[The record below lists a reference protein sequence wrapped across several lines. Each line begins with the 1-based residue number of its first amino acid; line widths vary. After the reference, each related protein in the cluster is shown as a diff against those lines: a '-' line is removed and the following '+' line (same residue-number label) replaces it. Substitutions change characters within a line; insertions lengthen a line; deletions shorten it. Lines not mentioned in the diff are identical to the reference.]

1 MPPRTRPVADSTPPP
16 DFTPDDE
23 AWAVIRSLDF
33 FSSMLP
39 FFDPQK
45 IAEVA
50 PSTMFPILNAMKPA
64 LATFRSKVPRPSL
77 KIQRFLHTVFK
88 AVRAL
93 CRGHQELNRKIFL
106 DQAPSP
112 DAAFRAELAA
122 ANMSLLQKGFVLP
135 KPPPPPVYPDTLELT
150 EDEAEEEDVD
160 VPSSDAEPPAKIA
173 RSAKSRDKASGK
185 PVKATP
191 TPTPAHDLRRR
202 QQKDPAPAVKASA
215 SKKKAKPPPQSSP
228 PPEASSSKVTLDD
241 DAARGPA
248 TRVEMYEQAVAPSG
262 GWANTKETP
271 FPAFKKV
278 SRYVVGDFFSPSLY
292 ERAILKCIPC
302 INRNIQCGGFDL
314 FSPCLPC
321 KEQHVKCLRSNTT
334 MEHLLLFDSLRPHFG
349 LSPDALS
356 QAFFR
361 ALSARQHAEVL
372 NVLTIRAYHD
382 LDIANN
388 SLQLVFE
395 NQSDVLDPALL
406 KSFFELP
413 SDYDDMREWVE
424 RYSKSRRELVLS
436 ADQQYPVSGVLR
448 MDPAKD
454 HSVENSYHTHSMP
467 ESYLHTDPRPSN
479 RSSEFSQ
486 NIFASHSAVQGSAL
500 MQHPAMPSPPPGSHP
515 PLPLNSLDGPQPSPQ
530 RSRLELPPPIHA
542 NPAPPHF
549 GAPGGALAGSSSV
562 PSAGGTGDVGSG

>member
-23 AWAVIRSLDF
+23 AWAVIQSIDF

-112 DAAFRAELAA
+112 DAAFRAELAN
-122 ANMSLLQKGFVLP
+122 ANMTLLQKGFVLP
-135 KPPPPPVYPDTLELT
+135 KPPPPPVYADVLELT
-150 EDEAEEEDVD
+150 DDEADEEEADA
-160 VPSSDAEPPAKIA
+160 PSSDAEPPAKIS

-202 QQKDPAPAVKASA
+202 REK
-215 SKKKAKPPPQSSP
+215 
-228 PPEASSSKVTLDD
+228 E
-241 DAARGPA
+241 
-248 TRVEMYEQAVAPSG
+248 VAPVVKTSTSKRVR
-262 GWANTKETP
+262 WVNTKETP

-302 INRNIQCGGFDL
+302 INRKIQCGGFDL
-314 FSPCLPC
+314 SSPCVPC
-321 KEQHVKCLRSNTT
+321 KEQHVKCSRSNTT

-382 LDIANN
+382 LDVANN
-388 SLQLVFE
+388 SLQLVFD

-424 RYSKSRRELVLS
+424 RYSKSRQELVLS
-436 ADQQYPVSGVLR
+436 ADQQFPVTGVLR
-448 MDPAKD
+448 MDPSKD
-454 HSVENSYHTHSMP
+454 HSMENSYHTHSMP

-479 RSSEFSQ
+479 RASEFSQ
-486 NIFASHSAVQGSAL
+486 NIFAPGSEVQGSAL
-500 MQHPAMPSPPPGSHP
+500 MQHP
-515 PLPLNSLDGPQPSPQ
+515 
-530 RSRLELPPPIHA
+530 
-542 NPAPPHF
+542 
-549 GAPGGALAGSSSV
+549 V
-562 PSAGGTGDVGSG
+562 

>member
-1 MPPRTRPVADSTPPP
+1 
-16 DFTPDDE
+16 
-23 AWAVIRSLDF
+23 
-33 FSSMLP
+33 MLP

-50 PSTMFPILNAMKPA
+50 PSTMRPFAPRSLVLHSRSNA
-64 LATFRSKVPRPSL
+64 SSY
-77 KIQRFLHTVFK
+77 TVFK

-112 DAAFRAELAA
+112 DAAFRAELAN
-122 ANMSLLQKGFVLP
+122 ANMTLLQKGFVLP
-135 KPPPPPVYPDTLELT
+135 KPPPPPVYADVLELT
-150 EDEAEEEDVD
+150 DDEADEEEADA
-160 VPSSDAEPPAKIA
+160 PSSDAEPPAKIS

-202 QQKDPAPAVKASA
+202 REKEVAPVVKTST
-215 SKKKAKPPPQSSP
+215 SKRKAKPPPQSSP

-241 DAARGPA
+241 DADRGPA
-248 TRVEMYEQAVAPSG
+248 TRVGMYEQAVAPSG

-321 KEQHVKCLRSNTT
+321 KEQHVKCSRSNTT

-486 NIFASHSAVQGSAL
+486 NIFASGSAVQGSAL
-500 MQHPAMPSPPPGSHP
+500 MQHPAMPSPPPGSHCHDP
-515 PLPLNSLDGPQPSPQ
+515 VLFIRPRD
-530 RSRLELPPPIHA
+530 
-542 NPAPPHF
+542 
-549 GAPGGALAGSSSV
+549 PGV
-562 PSAGGTGDVGSG
+562 

>member
-23 AWAVIRSLDF
+23 AWAVIQSIDF

-93 CRGHQELNRKIFL
+93 CRGHQELN
-106 DQAPSP
+106 P
-112 DAAFRAELAA
+112 
-122 ANMSLLQKGFVLP
+122 NMTLLQKGFVLP
-135 KPPPPPVYPDTLELT
+135 KPLPPPVYADILELT
-150 EDEAEEEDVD
+150 DDEADEEEADA
-160 VPSSDAEPPAKIA
+160 PSSDAEPPAKIS

-202 QQKDPAPAVKASA
+202 REKDPAPAVKAST
-215 SKKKAKPPPQSSP
+215 SR
-228 PPEASSSKVTLDD
+228 KVHLLFCW
-241 DAARGPA
+241 
-248 TRVEMYEQAVAPSG
+248 V
-262 GWANTKETP
+262 NTKETP

-314 FSPCLPC
+314 FSPCIPC
-321 KEQHVKCLRSNTT
+321 KEQHVKCSRSNTT

-361 ALSARQHAEVL
+361 ALSARQHTEVL

-382 LDIANN
+382 LDVANN
-388 SLQLVFE
+388 SLQLVFD

-424 RYSKSRRELVLS
+424 RYSKSRQELVLS
-436 ADQQYPVSGVLR
+436 ADQQFPVTGVLR
-448 MDPAKD
+448 MDPSKD
-454 HSVENSYHTHSMP
+454 HSMENSYHTHSMP

-479 RSSEFSQ
+479 RASEFSQ
-486 NIFASHSAVQGSAL
+486 NIFAQGSEVQGSAL

-549 GAPGGALAGSSSV
+549 GAPGAPLAGSSFAP
-562 PSAGGTGDVGSG
+562 PSGGAGDFGSG